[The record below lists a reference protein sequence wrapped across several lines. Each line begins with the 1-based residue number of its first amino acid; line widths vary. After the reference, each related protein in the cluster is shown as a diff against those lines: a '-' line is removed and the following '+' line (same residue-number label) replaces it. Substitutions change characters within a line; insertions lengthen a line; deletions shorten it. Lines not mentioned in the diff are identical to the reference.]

1 VGTAEG
7 VDCLFYFEPTAGMLV
22 ALEMYPAGNDA
33 DPCEVYFLE
42 YEEREGRHFPRR
54 MEVRHGNLVFG
65 VYELTK
71 VELQKSGE
79 K

>member
-1 VGTAEG
+1 
-7 VDCLFYFEPTAGMLV
+7 MLV

-42 YEEREGRHFPRR
+42 YGEYQGRHFPRR
-54 MEVRHGNLVFG
+54 MEVRYGDRLFG
-65 VYELTK
+65 AFELTK
-71 VELQKSGE
+71 VELEKSGE